1 MRSRNYKAVKM
12 ILWWILIANFVVA
25 IIKIGIGLAW
35 KSQSVMA
42 DGIHSVSDGASN
54 IVGLIGI
61 WLASKPRDREHPY
74 GHSKYEI
81 VASLLIG
88 IMLAVMSVRI
98 LTQAITS
105 FSKPFDLTMDAG
117 QVLLMVFT
125 IVLNGVVAITE
136 FRLGRKL
143 NSTILVTDS
152 LHTRGDLL
160 ISGAVL
166 MGMLGIQAGLPGWV
180 DGAMSI
186 LVAIAVLVSAWKI
199 MKSCVDVLV
208 DSNCIDSRE
217 VKNLLMSIPGIYDVH
232 QIRSRG
238 KVPDV
243 FIDLHVIVDPQKSV
257 LCAHDLSHGLEAIL
271 KEHFGANTE
280 VTIHVEPND
289 GRHGS

>member
-105 FSKPFDLTMDAG
+105 FSKPFDFTMDAG

-166 MGMLGIQAGLPGWV
+166 VGMLGIQAGLPGWV

-217 VKNLLMSIPGIYDVH
+217 VKNLLISIPGIYDVH

-257 LCAHDLSHGLEAIL
+257 LCAHDLSHGVEAIL